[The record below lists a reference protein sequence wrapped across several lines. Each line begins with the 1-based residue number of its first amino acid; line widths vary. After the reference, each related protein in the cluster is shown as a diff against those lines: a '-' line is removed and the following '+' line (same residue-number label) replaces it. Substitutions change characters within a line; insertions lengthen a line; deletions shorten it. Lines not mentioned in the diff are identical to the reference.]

1 MKGPRSPHRI
11 QHLDAPAWKTAVTE
25 PLKQPDLPEEDDYWL
40 GISAAPAAPGKREP
54 CLQIKDIP
62 GVEPLDAQFGIWP
75 LKTVPG
81 SLLGPLFG
89 QLETSS
95 AGIEGSGGTDEPA
108 PMKTYALIDA
118 AKLHAGF
125 DEIRNC
131 GLPFRC
137 LFQGEAAEEL
147 KDAAPYLVELA
158 PEARFTR
165 TLFTHIP
172 DIPAHLSTLHLWH
185 RNPGI
190 FIRSSAEFGAVWK
203 HFRKFTRIRDENGKW
218 FFFRFWEAMTLLGYL
233 QSNAS
238 DARALGRFMAV
249 SGASLSILCVDRGV
263 AKLVTA
269 PSVPDAATVPPAIV
283 FTDADRAAYASAR
296 WSRFQENLL
305 LHLQQAYPGKAQEAG
320 DDLLLGWSNEGR
332 SMGFRIEK
340 ANFNFV
346 VARMHCGERADG
358 IRDLIN
364 KIPKWAM
371 LSELDRSHELLKTL
385 ELTPEAPE

>member
-1 MKGPRSPHRI
+1 MTK
-11 QHLDAPAWKTAVTE
+11 
-25 PLKQPDLPEEDDYWL
+25 PLKQPGIPAEDDYWL
-40 GISAAPAAPGKREP
+40 GINAAPAAPETRDPRLHIE
-54 CLQIKDIP
+54 DIP
-62 GVEPLDAQFGIWP
+62 GVDPLDAQFGAWP

-81 SLLGPLFG
+81 ALLEPLFG
-89 QLETSS
+89 QPE
-95 AGIEGSGGTDEPA
+95 AGPAGATDNGGAEEPA
-108 PMKTYALIDA
+108 LLKTYALIDA
-118 AKLHAGF
+118 AKLHGGF
-125 DEIRNC
+125 DEIQDC

-147 KDAAPYLVELA
+147 KDAAPYLIQLESD
-158 PEARFTR
+158 ARFTR
-165 TLFTHIP
+165 ALFTHIP
-172 DIPAHLSTLHLWH
+172 NAPARLSTLHLWH

-190 FIRSSAEFGAVWK
+190 FIRSSADFVAVWK

-218 FFFRFWEAMTLLGYL
+218 FFFRFWEAMALLGYL

-249 SGASLSILCVDRGV
+249 SGAPLSILWVERGG
-263 AKLVTA
+263 AKRVTA
-269 PSVPDAATVPPAIV
+269 SSAPAAEAAPPAIV
-283 FTDADRAAYASAR
+283 FSNADRAAYASAR

-305 LHLQQAYPGKAQEAG
+305 LHLLQAYPRKAQEAG
-320 DDLLLGWSNEGR
+320 NELLLGWSDEGR

-346 VARMHCGERADG
+346 VARMHCGGREDG

-371 LSELDRSHELLKTL
+371 LSELDRSRELLKTL
-385 ELTPEAPE
+385 ELTPEEPE